1 MVSQIYTSEIKIKKI
16 YIFKHN
22 PNPNATPP
30 LPHSFGPGIFALNSH
45 TYNRLFEKIL
55 DLLLDIGLVWNLL
68 TPRYGLLFLQDAS
81 KAKVTIPYLA

>member
-1 MVSQIYTSEIKIKKI
+1 MKKI

-22 PNPNATPP
+22 PNPNAPPP
-30 LPHSFGPGIFALNSH
+30 LPH
-45 TYNRLFEKIL
+45 TYNCLFEKIL